1 MTCHRVPTRTPDVSN
16 IVVQF
21 KSREK
26 WDVTLKEAKKA
37 RLLNSDIGLDNSAP
51 VFVNEHLCPTLKRL
65 LGMATKRKYEHGWK
79 SVWSYNGR
87 IYARQNDNCDSIVIS
102 DESDL
107 MKISSSTLDN
117 SQPQ

>member
-1 MTCHRVPTRTPDVSN
+1 M
-16 IVVQF
+16 
-21 KSREK
+21 KK
-26 WDVTLKEAKKA
+26 AKKT
-37 RLLNSDIGLDNSAP
+37 RLLNSDIGLGNSAP

-87 IYARQNDNCDSIVIS
+87 IYALQNDDSDSIVIS
-102 DESDL
+102 YESDL
-107 MKISSSTLDN
+107 RKISSQTFDD